1 MARQFRWLERRLV
14 TAEVTGSNPVRR
26 LQKALA
32 ATLLTYNVCKM
43 VMSDKTDPYECLVE
57 TLMSDRY
64 DVVEAA
70 LR

>member
-1 MARQFRWLERRLV
+1 MSRRRSLV
-14 TAEVTGSNPVRR
+14 RTLSGDFK
-26 LQKALA
+26 KALA
-32 ATLLTYNVCKM
+32 ATLLTYNVCKI

-64 DVVEAA
+64 DAVEAT